1 MLTCKMK
8 YDELLDTIRG
18 EQALSLNLKHM
29 NAKRLLLGRLLEVA
43 SGYPPYSAG
52 FPLRAADFR
61 PIASYSTGLGSGI
74 SPLGVMPSVPV
85 AQGVLNTPE
94 LLILQLLR
102 EDAARRAVTNLN
114 VQTNLVQTQQNQ
126 AALSLLGMVRGA
138 SAVESVSTSSLT
150 KETPMS
156 ISNCPTANTNEINS
170 EQPSEK
176 KVSSEETKDSHADD
190 ELAMPRRPLTAYN
203 IFFRCERAK
212 LLGLSLDGFDFR
224 GGTKDG
230 KKARPHRK
238 SHGKIPFADLAK
250 HVANQ
255 WKTLDPKVKAQYDDM
270 ARRELQAY
278 RKEKKEY
285 MQMRVLG
292 KKPSF

>member
-1 MLTCKMK
+1 
-8 YDELLDTIRG
+8 
-18 EQALSLNLKHM
+18 
-29 NAKRLLLGRLLEVA
+29 
-43 SGYPPYSAG
+43 
-52 FPLRAADFR
+52 LR
-61 PIASYSTGLGSGI
+61 
-74 SPLGVMPSVPV
+74 
-85 AQGVLNTPE
+85 
-94 LLILQLLR
+94 
-102 EDAARRAVTNLN
+102 
-114 VQTNLVQTQQNQ
+114 
-126 AALSLLGMVRGA
+126 
-138 SAVESVSTSSLT
+138 
-150 KETPMS
+150 
-156 ISNCPTANTNEINS
+156 
-170 EQPSEK
+170 K